1 MRNCVVSSLW
11 WAKQVVIFDTRCWAL
26 GGVLQ
31 CGESIGGGSGRGQ
44 LGPTRFVPVS
54 FVLVVGPG
62 DGGGAKGD
70 EGEGAHGALEPP
82 RCRCGSRTLPLMDEP
97 DVLVTGVS
105 GV

>member
-97 DVLVTGVS
+97 DVLVTGFS

>member
-1 MRNCVVSSLW
+1 M
-11 WAKQVVIFDTRCWAL
+11 
-26 GGVLQ
+26 LQ